1 MKKIIT
7 LVLLTT
13 TIMTTA
19 QNTSLPPTVDVTGEG
34 IVRVVPDEVTVSV
47 RVENTGKIAQEV
59 KKENDRIVN
68 EVLSSLKKLGI
79 PDKDVRTQYIRLNK
93 NYEYNTKT
101 YNYAANQSI
110 AVTLRD
116 LSMYESLMNTLL
128 SSGINNIDNIA
139 FDASNRE
146 ALETEARKKAVLNA
160 KQKAE
165 EYASV
170 LNQTISKAV
179 SISEYRMSNT
189 PSPMYKTMA
198 MDAEAGGQQTM
209 APGEMEIRTTINV
222 SFLLE

>member
-7 LVLLTT
+7 LALLITS
-13 TIMTTA
+13 IMTTA
-19 QNTSLPPTVDVTGEG
+19 QNPSLPPTVDVTGEG
-34 IVRVVPDEVTVSV
+34 IVRVVPDQVTISV
-47 RVENTGKIAQEV
+47 RVENTGKVAQDV
-59 KKENDRIVN
+59 KRENDRIVN
-68 EVLSSLKKLGI
+68 EVLSSLQKLGI
-79 PDKDVRTQYIRLNK
+79 PEKDVRTQYIRLNK

-116 LSMYESLMNTLL
+116 LSKYESLMDALL
-128 SSGINNIDNIA
+128 SSGINNIDNIS
-139 FDASNRE
+139 FDASNRDS
-146 ALETEARKKAVLNA
+146 LESQARKKAVTNA

-170 LNQTISKAV
+170 LNQTIGKAV
-179 SISEYRMSNT
+179 SISEYRMVNS
-189 PSPMYKTMA
+189 PSPMYKAMA

-209 APGEMEIRTTINV
+209 APGEMEIRTTVNV